1 MKKVIIATAA
11 AAALA
16 WVAATSSGCGG
27 CGYDEN
33 KVVAQIGDKTAVTV
47 GDFVYHYKRAVEMA
61 PPQDKPVI
69 NTFDDAKD
77 FLDDIIISRVLEL
90 EAEKL
95 GYGDDPQLKKD
106 VDTYRS
112 NLLRERI
119 REKIEEDV
127 KVTEA
132 EILDYYNKNKEW
144 RRVSFIMCDKKGQ
157 AEKAYAELKAGK
169 PWNEVVKKYSIFEQN
184 RDQGGV
190 MPEDFYYSGDKVSD
204 AVYETEVGK
213 FTPVIET
220 ENADMWL
227 IFRVDKKVPGQ
238 KEEYAKVKDNIRNA
252 IKGYKVSLKMQEHM
266 KKLREEAEIEINRE
280 PYNAVLKGKLTDA
293 RDKYNRSD
301 PPTVIAT
308 VGGVPVYFE
317 SWFEGMFLQ
326 FGMSEEMLEEFK
338 VKEPEEFKKMMDDRL
353 RALEDD
359 ALFEYDAIRSGIDK
373 EPDFNRDLNR
383 FRAGKMVDRIYDE
396 VFVPTIPEVT
406 EAEIGEYFENHKDEF
421 QDMERADVE
430 FVVMPKKAEAGA
442 IREKVMKGEDFMAAS
457 DEYARK
463 YFEEL
468 EKRGEGAKEPSPAEI
483 PMVDF
488 IGVPRE
494 PAPRTEAPTPEVG
507 PTALVDEIRPRVFKL
522 KKGDVSE
529 VFKLKDGRYA
539 FFRYAE
545 HQPFVQHTLDEEMYS
560 GQARDGA
567 YREKMA
573 SPEVDRKCQ
582 AWFEELRGKY
592 AVEIDEGA
600 LKMAY
605 KKVQKL

>member
-1 MKKVIIATAA
+1 MKKVLIATAA
-11 AAALA
+11 AAVLA
-16 WVAATSSGCGG
+16 WVALTSSGCGG

-77 FLDDIIISRVLEL
+77 FLDDIITSRVLEL

-95 GYGDDPQLKKD
+95 GYGEDEQLKKD

-112 NLLRERI
+112 NLLREKVRK
-119 REKIEEDV
+119 KIEDQV

-132 EILDYYNKNKEW
+132 EILDFYNKNKEW
-144 RRVSFIMCDKKGQ
+144 RRVSFIMCDKKDQ
-157 AEKAYAELKAGK
+157 ADKAYAELKAGK
-169 PWNEVVKKYSIFEQN
+169 PWNDVVKEYSTFEQN

-190 MPEDFYYSGDKVSD
+190 MPEDFYYTGDNASR

-213 FTPVIET
+213 FTPVVET
-220 ENADMWL
+220 ENGDLWL

-252 IKGYKVSLKMQEHM
+252 IKGYKVNLKMLEHLKQLRKEAKIVVNQE
-266 KKLREEAEIEINRE
+266 A
-280 PYNAVLKGKLTDA
+280 YNAVLKGKLADA
-293 RDKYNRSD
+293 QKKYNRTT

-308 VGGVPVYFE
+308 VGDVPIYFE
-317 SWFEGMFLQ
+317 SWYEGMFLQ

-338 VKEPEEFKKMMDDRL
+338 TKEPEQFKKMMDSRL
-353 RALEDD
+353 KALEDD
-359 ALFEYDAIRSGIDK
+359 ALFEYDAIRSGVEK
-373 EPDFNRDLNR
+373 EPDFIRDVNR

-406 EAEIGEYFENHKDEF
+406 EAEIKEYFENHKEEF
-421 QDMERADVE
+421 QDMERADIE
-430 FVVMPKKAEAGA
+430 LVVMPKKAETEA
-442 IREKVMKGEDFMAAS
+442 IREKMTKGEDFMAAS
-457 DEYARK
+457 DEYAK
-463 YFEEL
+463 SYYDAL
-468 EKRGEGAKEPSPAEI
+468 EKRGEEAKEPSPAEM
-483 PMVDF
+483 PLVDF
-488 IGVPRE
+488 VSVPRE

-507 PTALVDEIRPRVFKL
+507 ANLLIDEIRPRVFKL
-522 KKGDVSE
+522 KKGDLSE
-529 VFKLKDGRYA
+529 VFKLKDGRWA
-539 FFRYAE
+539 FFRYAD
-545 HQPFVQHTLDEEMYS
+545 HQPFVQHTLDEKNYYD
-560 GQARDGA
+560 QAKDGA

-582 AWFEELRGKY
+582 AWFDKMRSKY
-592 AVEIDEGA
+592 AIEIDDGA

>member
-1 MKKVIIATAA
+1 MKKVLIATAA
-11 AAALA
+11 AAVLA
-16 WVAATSSGCGG
+16 WVALTSSGCGG

-33 KVVAQIGDKTAVTV
+33 KVIAQIGDKTAITV

-77 FLDDIIISRVLEL
+77 FLDDIITSRVLEL

-95 GYGDDPQLKKD
+95 GYAKDPQLEKD
-106 VDTYRS
+106 LDTYRS
-112 NLLRERI
+112 NLLRENVRK
-119 REKIEEDV
+119 KIEDQV

-144 RRVSFIMCDKKGQ
+144 RRVSFIMCDKKDQ
-157 AEKAYAELKAGK
+157 AEKAYAELQAGK
-169 PWNEVVKKYSIFEQN
+169 PWNDVVKKYSTFEQN

-190 MPEDFYYSGDKVSD
+190 MPEDFYYSGDNASRV
-204 AVYETEVGK
+204 VYETEVGK
-213 FTPVIET
+213 ITPVVET
-220 ENADMWL
+220 EGGDLWL

-252 IKGYKVSLKMQEHM
+252 IKGYKVNLKLQEHM
-266 KKLREEAEIEINRE
+266 KKLRKEAKIEVNQE
-280 PYNAVLKGKLTDA
+280 PYNAVLKGKLADA
-293 RDKYNRSD
+293 QKKYNRTK

-308 VGGVPVYFE
+308 VGDVPIYFE

-326 FGMSEEMLEEFK
+326 FGMGPEMLEEFK
-338 VKEPEEFKKMMDDRL
+338 TKEPEEFKKMMDNRL

-359 ALFEYDAIRSGIDK
+359 ALFEYDAVRSGVDK
-373 EPDFNRDLNR
+373 EPDFIRDVNR
-383 FRAGKMVDRIYDE
+383 FRAGRMVDRIYDE

-406 EAEIGEYFENHKDEF
+406 EAETKEYFENHTEEF

-430 FVVMPKKAEAGA
+430 LVVMPKKAETEA
-442 IREKVMKGEDFMAAS
+442 IREKVAKGEEFMAAS
-457 DEYARK
+457 QEYAQS
-463 YFEEL
+463 YYDAL
-468 EKRGEGAKEPSPAEI
+468 QKRGEEAKEPSPAEM

-488 IGVPRE
+488 VSVPRE
-494 PAPRTEAPTPEVG
+494 PAPPTEAPGPEVG
-507 PTALVDEIRPRVFKL
+507 PTALIDEIRPRVFKL
-522 KKGDVSE
+522 KKGDLSE
-529 VFKLKDGRYA
+529 VFKLKDGRWA
-539 FFRYAE
+539 FFRYAD
-545 HQPFVQHTLDEEMYS
+545 HQPFVQHTLDEQNYHD
-560 GQARDGA
+560 QARDGA

-582 AWFEELRGKY
+582 AWFDKLRSKY
-592 AVEIDEGA
+592 AIEIDDGA